1 MLYPFM
7 TLDDN
12 TEIVH
17 SENYFVD
24 GKEQVKVEIEKPI
37 EGGFASAEC
46 ILPAYVWK
54 NVSGFSQEDIDRF
67 QEFLE
72 SVSHIII
79 DLARNGG
86 TLLANN
92 ASKIPDRKLRIIM
105 SIIEARHKEIEK
117 LWFNKFGTID
127 YYC

>member
-17 SENYFVD
+17 SENFFVN
-24 GKEQVKVEIEKPI
+24 GKERVKVEIEKPI

-46 ILPAYVWK
+46 ILPTYEWK
-54 NVSGFSQEDIDRF
+54 NVSGFSHEDIARF
-67 QEFLE
+67 QELLE

-86 TLLANN
+86 FDN
-92 ASKIPDRKLRIIM
+92 ASG
-105 SIIEARHKEIEK
+105 
-117 LWFNKFGTID
+117 F
-127 YYC
+127 

>member
-7 TLDDN
+7 TLNDN

-24 GKEQVKVEIEKPI
+24 GQEQVRVEIEKPI
-37 EGGFASAEC
+37 ESGFASAEC
-46 ILPAYVWK
+46 ILPTYEWK
-54 NVSGFSQEDIDRF
+54 NVNGFSQEDIDGF
-67 QEFLE
+67 QELLE

-86 TLLANN
+86 FDN
-92 ASKIPDRKLRIIM
+92 ASG
-105 SIIEARHKEIEK
+105 
-117 LWFNKFGTID
+117 F
-127 YYC
+127 

>member
-1 MLYPFM
+1 MLYPFL

-24 GKEQVKVEIEKPI
+24 GKEQVKVEIEKPV

-46 ILPAYVWK
+46 ILPTYEWK
-54 NVSGFSQEDIDRF
+54 DINGFSRAEIDKF
-67 QEFLE
+67 QEILE

-79 DLARNGG
+79 RLARNGG
-86 TLLANN
+86 FDN
-92 ASKIPDRKLRIIM
+92 ASG
-105 SIIEARHKEIEK
+105 
-117 LWFNKFGTID
+117 F
-127 YYC
+127 

>member
-1 MLYPFM
+1 M

-46 ILPAYVWK
+46 ILPIYEWK
-54 NVSGFSQEDIDRF
+54 NVSGFSREDIDRF
-67 QEFLE
+67 QELLE

-86 TLLANN
+86 VEVSIGYCAQNSGMTEPEFISFLGQNNVSIFCFDSEEELLKDIEN
-92 ASKIPDRKLRIIM
+92 A
-105 SIIEARHKEIEK
+105 
-117 LWFNKFGTID
+117 
-127 YYC
+127 